1 MRNKTKIAV
10 GILFLIIVL
19 LAWSPWITES
29 YVKEELKR
37 EEMFVSMYSGENE
50 NLPFTIKWFPFGRLA
65 YSYNDVIWVVTF
77 YGGVL

>member
-50 NLPFTIKWFPFGRLA
+50 NLPFTIK
-65 YSYNDVIWVVTF
+65 
-77 YGGVL
+77 